1 MNEYLD
7 SIGGFLGSAAQAT
20 KTFKDAF
27 AEQRSEVAD
36 RARAE
41 TTFTPGKIALI
52 IGGVVAAAVVLKLA
66 FKR

>member
-20 KTFKDAF
+20 KTFNDAF
-27 AEQRSEVAD
+27 ADKRSEVA
-36 RARAE
+36 AAAKAE
-41 TTFTPGKIALI
+41 TTFTPGKIGLI
-52 IGGVVAAAVVLKLA
+52 IGGVVLAAVALRFA